1 MTEEKHNPE
10 SGQDPEITKL
20 YRAGRTEEPSTAV
33 DKHILEQANL
43 TARHNRRRWLVPLS
57 SAAVVLLGLSLTLQ
71 LMEHEPEHFDI
82 NDYLPNEAPAPEK
95 EQLEKKQKAA
105 QPALQAP
112 APHMETED
120 SLRSREMA
128 PSEYNARPAA
138 SGSSAAEPMMEE
150 ASPARM
156 EAEPVLS
163 PPATDGAAAFEPPE
177 KWLARIM
184 SLNEQGETQTATEE
198 LARFR
203 QHYPEYPVPDTLK
216 NLFPEP

>member
-1 MTEEKHNPE
+1 VTEEKHNPE

-33 DKHILEQANL
+33 DKHILGQARR

-57 SAAVVLLGLSLTLQ
+57 SAAVVLLGLTLTLQ
-71 LMEHEPEHFDI
+71 LVEHEPEHFDI

-105 QPALQAP
+105 PVLQAP
-112 APHMETED
+112 APLMEKEE
-120 SLRSREMA
+120 SLRFREMA

-138 SGSSAAEPMMEE
+138 SGSSTPEPMMEE

-156 EAEPVLS
+156 KSGPVLS
-163 PPATDGAAAFEPPE
+163 PATDGAAAVEPPE

-203 QHYPEYPVPDTLK
+203 RHYPEYPVPDTLK
-216 NLFPEP
+216 NLLPEP